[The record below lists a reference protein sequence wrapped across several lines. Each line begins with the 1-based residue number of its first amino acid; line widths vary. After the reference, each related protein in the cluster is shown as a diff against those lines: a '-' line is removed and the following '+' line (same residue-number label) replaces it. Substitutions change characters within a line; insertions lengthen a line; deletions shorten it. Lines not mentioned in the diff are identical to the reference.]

1 MRVLPEASI
10 TVCRIRMR
18 GVSVPF
24 RRPLATRIGTF
35 REAPFLLL
43 ELELASGV
51 VGRVPA
57 FGFSPHGPQLIAA
70 VIDAM
75 APMIEGRTIRTGELP
90 SVSDEMLS
98 SFMLLGRQGLVRF
111 AQSILDMALHDAAA
125 REFDMPLHAFLGA
138 EARPLRAYNSN
149 GLGLLPPE
157 ELADEAARLVSEG
170 GYEHIKCRLGRDDA
184 GADRAAVEAV
194 RDAMGPGVRLSADFN
209 QSLPSEDAPSYL
221 RALDDLGLE
230 WIEEPVLSD
239 DLRTSAALC
248 EALETPVQMGENY
261 YGPDAASAA
270 IDQGA
275 CDRVM
280 PDVLRVGAVT
290 GWLRAAATAA
300 RAGMPLSS
308 HLSPEF
314 SSHLLCATPTADWLE
329 FVDWGAELTERPPVP
344 RDGHLL
350 PSQGPG
356 AGVSW
361 DEAVLDNLAP
371 VELRS

>member
-10 TVCRIRMR
+10 TVRRIRMR
-18 GVSVPF
+18 SVSVPF

-35 REAPFLLL
+35 RQAPFLLL
-43 ELELASGV
+43 DLELASGV

-57 FGFSPHGPQLIAA
+57 FGFSPHGPALIAA

-75 APMIEGRTIRTGELP
+75 APVIEGRTIQVGELP
-90 SVSDEMLS
+90 LVSDELLS

-125 REFDMPLHAFLGA
+125 RALDMPLHAFLGA
-138 EARPLRAYNSN
+138 EARPMRAYNSN
-149 GLGLLPPE
+149 GLGLIPVE
-157 ELADEAARLVSEG
+157 ELADEAAHLVSEG
-170 GYEHIKCRLGRDDA
+170 GYEHIKCRLGRVDA
-184 GADRAAVEAV
+184 GADRAAIEAV
-194 RDAMGPGVRLSADFN
+194 RDAVGPGVRLSADFN
-209 QSLPSEDAPSYL
+209 QSLSPKGALTYL
-221 RALDDLGLE
+221 RVLDDLGLE

-239 DLRTSAALC
+239 DLRTCTALC

-261 YGPDAASAA
+261 YGPDAASSA
-270 IDQGA
+270 IDRGA
-275 CDRVM
+275 CDRLM
-280 PDVLRVGAVT
+280 PDVLRIGGVT
-290 GWLRAAATAA
+290 GWLRAAATAT

-314 SSHLLCATPTADWLE
+314 SAHLLCATPTADWLE

-344 RDGHLL
+344 RDGYLP

-361 DEAVLDNLAP
+361 NEAVLDDLAP
-371 VELRS
+371 VELRP

>member
-1 MRVLPEASI
+1 MRVLPKTSI
-10 TVCRIRMR
+10 TVRRIRMR

-35 REAPFLLL
+35 RQAPFLLL
-43 ELELASGV
+43 DLELASGV

-57 FGFSPHGPQLIAA
+57 FGFSPHGPALIAS

-75 APMIEGRTIRTGELP
+75 APAIEGRTVQLAELP
-90 SVSDEMLS
+90 SVSDGLLS

-125 REFDMPLHAFLGA
+125 RELDMPLHAFLGA
-138 EARPLRAYNSN
+138 EARPMRAYNSN
-149 GLGLLPPE
+149 GLGLIPVEQLG
-157 ELADEAARLVSEG
+157 DEAARLISEG
-170 GYEHIKCRLGRDDA
+170 GYGHLKCRLGRDDA
-184 GADRAAVEAV
+184 AADRAAVEVV
-194 RDAMGPGVRLSADFN
+194 RQAIGPNVRLSADFN
-209 QSLPSEDAPSYL
+209 QSLPSDAALAYL
-221 RALDDLGLE
+221 RELDDLGLE

-239 DLRTSAALC
+239 DLRTSADLC
-248 EALETPVQMGENY
+248 EALVTPIQMGENY
-261 YGPDAASAA
+261 YGPDVVDDA
-270 IDQGA
+270 IDRGA

-280 PDVLRVGAVT
+280 PDVLRVGGVT

-314 SSHLLCATPTADWLE
+314 SAHLLCATPTADWLE

-361 DEAVLDNLAP
+361 NEAAIEELAP
-371 VELRS
+371 VELRP